1 MAGVWKTFGSTNKHV
16 FAALHCGVTTEG
28 ARDEVIRG
36 FDPLVNAERRLQSAF
51 PKNCVQAGRAA
62 FGSLRT
68 RGRCV

>member
-51 PKNCVQAGRAA
+51 PKNCVQPGRAA

>member
-1 MAGVWKTFGSTNKHV
+1 MY
-16 FAALHCGVTTEG
+16 FAALHCGVTAEG

-51 PKNCVQAGRAA
+51 PKNCVQPGRAA